1 MSLGTGGCLAG
12 AASRRRYSASFA
24 CWPPRAVVPV
34 GQPEVLRQPAQS
46 SRAGLTG
53 WTTRRPATAGHGLF
67 SPCGDLRDFIRG
79 GGTELRRGG
88 KGSRWRVRMP
98 GMKITLSAAMRA
110 RDVSRPRPEHEA
122 AAELSNAGSTS
133 ARSGSPHPEPSP
145 AAPPRAPE
153 ASLPARPAAP
163 RAAAPS
169 PAASQTT
176 AAPATPSPA
185 TPAGRTPA
193 PPAAAPPAAATGKAK
208 SPGTPKAPGQNG
220 DAGRGRSG
228 GRGKRHRPRKRGGR

>member
-53 WTTRRPATAGHGLF
+53 WTTRRPATASSRPAGM
-67 SPCGDLRDFIRG
+67 RDFIRG
-79 GGTELRRGG
+79 GGTELRRAG
-88 KGSRWRVRMP
+88 KGSRWRVPMP

-122 AAELSNAGSTS
+122 AAEQSNAGSTS
-133 ARSGSPHPEPSP
+133 ARSGSPRPEPSP
-145 AAPPRAPE
+145 AAPLRAPE

-169 PAASQTT
+169 PATSQTT
-176 AAPATPSPA
+176 TAPATPSPA
-185 TPAGRTPA
+185 TPSGRAAARTPA
-193 PPAAAPPAAATGKAK
+193 AAAGKGK
-208 SPGTPKAPGQNG
+208 SPGTPKTPGQNG

-228 GRGKRHRPRKRGGR
+228 GRGRRHRTRKRGGR